1 LFLFFQSWFEAA
13 LHIHSE
19 LIMRIDEYAESVQW
33 NLCRRTVASLTA
45 VIERDV
51 SVATYLQSFDLPLHD
66 PHNKLRLEQIPGI
79 FQCAAP
85 P

>member
-1 LFLFFQSWFEAA
+1 
-13 LHIHSE
+13 
-19 LIMRIDEYAESVQW
+19 MRIDEYAETVQW
-33 NLCRRTVASLTA
+33 NLCRSTVASLTA

-66 PHNKLRLEQIPGI
+66 PHNKLHLETISGTYQYE
-79 FQCAAP
+79 AP